1 MTTESRPWHADDGLL
16 TAYLEGRTP
25 PALSASVEQHVV
37 GCAQCRGSVRTL
49 SDPAPLA
56 GLWDRIVVEISSPTP
71 SRVDSVLCRLGLRDR
86 DVVLLRSA
94 PAMQGAWLLGILLCL
109 LFAVLAASTG
119 GEYGSLLFMWTAP
132 LVPVLAVAMAF
143 GPQADPGWELAV
155 ASPSSPIRL
164 VLLRAGAVIASALPL
179 SALAGAVLPGSAWA
193 SIAWLVPSLAGVAL
207 TLAAAT
213 WLPVAHAAFG
223 VAAAWF
229 TVTGAVAASNGAAT
243 TRVATDL
250 LAAGV
255 LPAYLVIAVIA
266 GLVFAMRA
274 DHLSHLG
281 ETA

>member
-1 MTTESRPWHADDGLL
+1 MTTEQRPWHADDGLL
-16 TAYLEGRTP
+16 TAYLDGRTT
-25 PALSASVEQHVV
+25 PALAASVEQHVV
-37 GCAQCRGSVRTL
+37 RCAQCRGAVRTL
-49 SDPAPLA
+49 SDPAPIA
-56 GLWDRIVVEISSPTP
+56 GVWDRIVVDISSPGP
-71 SRVDSVLCRLGLRDR
+71 SRVESLLRRVGLPDR
-86 DVVLLRSA
+86 DVVLVRSA
-94 PAMQGAWLLGILLCL
+94 PAVRGAWLLGILLCL
-109 LFAVLAASTG
+109 LFAVLAAASG
-119 GEYGSLLFMWTAP
+119 GEYSSLLFMWTAP
-132 LVPVLAVAMAF
+132 LVPVLAVALAF

-229 TVTGAVAASNGAAT
+229 SVTGAVAASNGAAT
-243 TRVATDL
+243 SRVATDL

-255 LPAYLVIAVIA
+255 LPAYVVIAVIA
-266 GLVFAMRA
+266 GLVFAVRA

-281 ETA
+281 DTA